1 VAATKLVELQKIC
14 YKETR
19 GQVFGQHFLQK
30 KRSCIDMKIMLSCA
44 HYLQLLVS
52 SARHT
57 VISINRLH
65 IMSNEVRVVYATPF
79 VLKVGACFRSRRA
92 RLSELKKQTWA
103 LRHAGRN
110 HVTEIISRGLQRLQK
125 PAVALQRF
133 LQLLQPST
141 KISVGIQYIKSRIT
155 SGGNKDHH
163 IWRDPREDPSHV
175 TEFQRGFCYCGCK
188 TGVTRTFL

>member
-1 VAATKLVELQKIC
+1 MAATKLVELQKIC

-133 LQLLQPST
+133 LQLLQPRTKNDVGIHT
-141 KISVGIQYIKSRIT
+141 KIEGSPVAGKRIMIFGGSQKMILVTLRSSYVGFATWVAK
-155 SGGNKDHH
+155 
-163 IWRDPREDPSHV
+163 PA
-175 TEFQRGFCYCGCK
+175 
-188 TGVTRTFL
+188 

>member
-1 VAATKLVELQKIC
+1 MAATKLVELQKIC

-103 LRHAGRN
+103 LPSRGKKPCDRN
-110 HVTEIISRGLQRLQK
+110 HFTWVAKVAKARCRFATI
-125 PAVALQRF
+125 PA
-133 LQLLQPST
+133 
-141 KISVGIQYIKSRIT
+141 
-155 SGGNKDHH
+155 
-163 IWRDPREDPSHV
+163 
-175 TEFQRGFCYCGCK
+175 
-188 TGVTRTFL
+188 TFATLYKN